1 MSHIKNLHTIAVVP
15 ASTEVPLVPF
25 TCELY
30 HALSANLKVVRLSSQ
45 KVASHL
51 DNSVLEKQADFRLMH
66 WLNIQEDTCPLVIYE
81 LRLHSYELDAKVFTT
96 S

>member
-81 LRLHSYELDAKVFTT
+81 CDYTATNWTR
-96 S
+96 